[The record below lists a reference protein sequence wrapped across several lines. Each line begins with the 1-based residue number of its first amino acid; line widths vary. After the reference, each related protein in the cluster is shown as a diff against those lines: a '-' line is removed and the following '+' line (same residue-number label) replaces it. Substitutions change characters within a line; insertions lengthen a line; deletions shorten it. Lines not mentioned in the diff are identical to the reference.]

1 MSSGPMLPVEQI
13 ATRLYGPPDGDR
25 AARAACERVRLL
37 IRSKALPAR
46 KVGKRWFVHVDNLD
60 AFERGVDNPE
70 VMRHPAGRAAS

>member
-1 MSSGPMLPVEQI
+1 MSPGPMLPVEQV
-13 ATRLYGPPDGDR
+13 ATRLYGAPDGDR
-25 AARAACERVRLL
+25 AACERIRAL

-70 VMRHPAGRAAS
+70 VMRHHAGRAAS